1 MTPTGTPAP
10 QGPYRTAVRAGDSLY
25 VSGQLGRRD
34 GVLVDG
40 FEAQARQA
48 LANLA
53 AVLAGHGASPAQVV
67 KVTVFLRHIRDSATF
82 NTQFAE
88 LFGTDAPPSRTV
100 VAVEALPGGGLVE
113 LDAVAWLG

>member
-1 MTPTGTPAP
+1 MATTGTPAP

-48 LANLA
+48 LENMA

-67 KVTVFLRHIRDSATF
+67 KVTVFLHDIGDSSAL
-82 NTQFAE
+82 NTHFADV
-88 LFGTDAPPSRTV
+88 FGTDAPPARSV
-100 VAVEALPGGGLVE
+100 VAVDALPGGGLVE